1 MKFDEL
7 LSLLQGKS
15 TALVYDDPYAKH
27 VFLDEIIRRKEGNL
41 YYVIYSDTEC
51 RKQRVY
57 AEEIAKIDEKLS
69 EYLSRIKVIKIGFS
83 DFSFNNNLYA
93 FIREETA
100 RSIARTLVK
109 LVRDIPGE
117 AFIVY
122 LGFGLMKH
130 FHQDYKEV
138 LRAIWSLCDDLK
150 TNLFLF
156 NKRNYEDYYSSFFDI
171 VLRLET
177 SEIGEIG
184 LSRVY
189 TLSIEKSVIPT
200 VPPHDIMRIR
210 NREFIEF

>member
-1 MKFDEL
+1 MKFDDL
-7 LSLLQGKS
+7 LTLLQGKS
-15 TALVYDDPYAKH
+15 TALVYDDAYAKH
-27 VFLDEIIRRKEGNL
+27 VFLDEIIRRRKGDL
-41 YYVIYSDTEC
+41 YFVIYSDTEC
-51 RKQRVY
+51 RKHRVY
-57 AEEIAKIDEKLS
+57 AEEIARTDEELF
-69 EYLSRIKVIKIGFS
+69 ECISRIRVIKIGFS
-83 DFSFNNNLYA
+83 DFAFNNNLYA

-109 LVRDIPGE
+109 LIRDLPSD

-122 LGFGLMKH
+122 LGFGLMRY
-130 FHQDYKEV
+130 FHQDYREV
-138 LRAIWSLCDDLK
+138 LRSVWSLCEDLK

-156 NKRNYEDYYSSFFDI
+156 HVNNYENYYSSFFDL
-171 VLRLET
+171 VLKLET
-177 SEIGEIG
+177 SEVGEIG